1 MCEAGSPLAFYKHGG
16 GVEFG
21 ATKQKKKI
29 YICSNYCTERD
40 LNTTAP
46 DCNATAPA
54 TKSRSRRLFLVI
66 I

>member
-16 GVEFG
+16 GVELG
-21 ATKQKKKI
+21 TTKQKKKNMFQLLHRTRLEHNGSWL
-29 YICSNYCTERD
+29 Y
-40 LNTTAP
+40 
-46 DCNATAPA
+46 NATAPA

>member
-16 GVEFG
+16 GVELG
-21 ATKQKKKI
+21 TTKQKKKI
-29 YICSNYCTERD
+29 CSNYCTGRD
-40 LNTTAP
+40 VNTTAP

>member
-1 MCEAGSPLAFYKHGG
+1 MCEAGNLLAFYKNSG

-21 ATKQKKKI
+21 TTEKKK
-29 YICSNYCTERD
+29 ICSNYFAGRD